1 MLTVSLDRLGVGPR
15 TRVLDVGCGAGRH
28 AIALARE
35 GCVVVAVDVG
45 AEALAAARR
54 TEEETAFLAGPAPR
68 RVAFVRGDA
77 TRLPLAD
84 SSIDCAIASEVLEH
98 LPDDGAALSEL
109 ARVVRPGGRLA
120 VTVPRLGPERICWA
134 LDPAYHAAAGGH
146 VRIYRK
152 TALQRAVEA
161 RGFRCVGSHHAHA
174 LHTPYWWLRCA
185 LGTDRQGLV
194 VRLYHRL
201 LVWDLMRRPRVLRWL
216 ERLLDPVI
224 GKSLVLYFVRCT
236 HARLAPPRGGGENGT
251 STTAP
256 TYVEEPARA
265 LV

>member
-1 MLTVSLDRLGVGPR
+1 VLTVSLDRLGIGPR

-35 GCVVVAVDVG
+35 GCLVVAVDVG
-45 AEALAAARR
+45 TEALAAARR
-54 TEEETAFLAGPAPR
+54 AEEETAFLAGPAPR
-68 RVAFVRGDA
+68 RISFVRGDA

-84 SSIDCAIASEVLEH
+84 DSVDCAIASEVLEH
-98 LPDDGAALSEL
+98 LPDDGAALAEL
-109 ARVVRPGGRLA
+109 ARVVRPGGLLA

-152 TALQRAVEA
+152 TTLRRVVEA

-185 LGTDRQGLV
+185 LGVDRESRA

-201 LVWDLMRRPRVLRWL
+201 LVWNLMHRPRTLRWL
-216 ERLLDPVI
+216 ERLLDPLI
-224 GKSLVLYFVRCT
+224 GKSLVLYFVRST
-236 HARLAPPRGGGENGT
+236 DPPAVPPRGGEEGRT
-251 STTAP
+251 STTTP
-256 TYVEEPARA
+256 TDVEEPARA